1 MPSFNNMLIVPSTFV
16 AKQSN
21 GEWGSVEAGHEASST
36 FAGNNPLRAYSTNDW
51 TKFKI
56 EHSMY
61 ELALDIKPIKDIILS
76 GQMTYNTYQ
85 YKDKYYTALKDEIPS
100 FLNPGK
106 LLAVQ
111 ETL

>member
-21 GEWGSVEAGHEASST
+21 GEWGSVEAGHEANST
-36 FAGNNPLRAYSTNDW
+36 FAGGNPLRAYSTNDW

-61 ELALDIKPIKDIILS
+61 AVS
-76 GQMTYNTYQ
+76 FR
-85 YKDKYYTALKDEIPS
+85 YKAYKRYHTKWTNDL
-100 FLNPGK
+100 
-106 LLAVQ
+106 
-111 ETL
+111 